1 MKSFE
6 VNPGSS
12 YAVHDPTGK
21 EICSNLVF
29 CVNLG
34 LLTLC
39 FLTKLNESAKR
50 QTLQVLQISL
60 PTGMSR
66 TFPNLTME
74 SNIWGCYDPA
84 AGVLMAD
91 KVARH
96 FNPGIFNT
104 KLLPQTF
111 QP

>member
-12 YAVHDPTGK
+12 FAVHD
-21 EICSNLVF
+21 
-29 CVNLG
+29 
-34 LLTLC
+34 
-39 FLTKLNESAKR
+39 
-50 QTLQVLQISL
+50 

-91 KVARH
+91 KVTGH
-96 FNPGIFNT
+96 LNPGIFNP
-104 KLLPQTF
+104 KLLPRTL

>member
-1 MKSFE
+1 MLR
-6 VNPGSS
+6 VR
-12 YAVHDPTGK
+12 A
-21 EICSNLVF
+21 NL
-29 CVNLG
+29 
-34 LLTLC
+34 
-39 FLTKLNESAKR
+39 KHIPLND
-50 QTLQVLQISL
+50 

-91 KVARH
+91 KVAGH
-96 FNPGIFNT
+96 FNPKI
-104 KLLPQTF
+104 LPRTSQRQIF